1 MQKEPKKEKTKR
13 PPKPKKLSS
22 ESADARKL
30 FTSKDPIIRLST
42 DMKEAAR
49 LMGVLEARYLV
60 DTYYTYQNVR
70 IRAAHQVDRCA
81 EVLEPTEVLRWTHG
95 NFDKVE
101 SDVKKALGIFAA
113 EYAAGEW
120 LQSICGIATVLS
132 AGFLTTFDIRER
144 FLAPC
149 TCADKDQDRKHG
161 PGKRMMRP
169 IGGSAKDHTLRFR
182 CTGRRGKG
190 EKEGD
195 KDAAGPQKDKSCKV
209 VHEINSKDLRAGEGV
224 LIRPKT
230 VGHWWNYAGLNP
242 EIVWKK
248 KEMRPWNA
256 RAKVLSF
263 KAGSSFQ
270 MVQNKE
276 SDVYGHLF
284 AARKYKETQMNREG
298 AFENAAL
305 VKAED
310 VGEKTRAYSFYSKG
324 KLPPAHIEARARRY
338 AVKIF
343 LSHFHDV
350 AYRDY
355 YGEAPPVPFVFSEHC
370 KTPETH
376 THYIEP
382 PYIKSEGKSLRQ
394 LYGEM

>member
-1 MQKEPKKEKTKR
+1 MSKETEKKKR
-13 PPKPKKLSS
+13 TPKPKKLSS
-22 ESADARKL
+22 KTSDARKL
-30 FTSKDPIIRLST
+30 FTPTDPIIRLSK
-42 DMKEAAR
+42 DMKEAAK
-49 LMGVLEARYLV
+49 LMGMLEARYLV

-70 IRAAHQVDRCA
+70 IRAAHQVDRCD
-81 EVLEPTEVLRWTHG
+81 EVAEPTELLRWTHG
-95 NFDKVE
+95 NFDQIE
-101 SDVKKALGIFAA
+101 GDVKKALGIFAA
-113 EYAAGEW
+113 EYAVGEW

-144 FLAPC
+144 FLTKC

-161 PGKRMMRP
+161 DGNRMMRP
-169 IGGSAKDHTLRFR
+169 IGGSVEDGILRFR

-190 EKEGD
+190 EKE
-195 KDAAGPQKDKSCKV
+195 DAEDLSPTQKKDKSCKV
-209 VHEINSKDLRAGEGV
+209 IHEVRPRDLRAGEGV
-224 LIRPKT
+224 LVRPKT
-230 VGHWWNYAGLNP
+230 AGHWWNYAGLNP
-242 EIVWKK
+242 QILWNK

-270 MVQNKE
+270 MTQNRD

-284 AARKYKETQMNREG
+284 ADRKFKETQKNREG
-298 AFENAAL
+298 AFKEIAL
-305 VKAED
+305 AKAED
-310 VGEKTRAYSFYSKG
+310 VGKNTRAYGFYSKG
-324 KLPPAHIEARARRY
+324 QLPPAHIEARARRY

-355 YGEAPPVPFVFSEHC
+355 YGEAPPVPFVFSEHY
-370 KTPETH
+370 KGQETH
-376 THYIEP
+376 SHYIEP
-382 PYIKSEGKSLRQ
+382 PYIKSNGKSLRQ